1 MTLLIEATLKG
12 YFVIVD
18 HLLENFSID
27 IDAVGKI
34 RHFGSVVDGATAL
47 WCAAGQYI
55 QCYNINFKKIDI
67 QYAVAIKTFLYI

>member
-27 IDAVGKI
+27 IDAVGRV

-47 WCAAGQYI
+47 WCAAGQ
-55 QCYNINFKKIDI
+55 
-67 QYAVAIKTFLYI
+67 